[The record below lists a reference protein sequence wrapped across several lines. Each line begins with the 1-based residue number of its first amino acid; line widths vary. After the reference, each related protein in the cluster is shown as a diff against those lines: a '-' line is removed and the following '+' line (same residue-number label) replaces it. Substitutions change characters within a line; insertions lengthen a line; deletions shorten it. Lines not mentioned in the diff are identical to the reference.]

1 MKQQRYLDKP
11 WQPGVPTWRKR
22 LMRPLRWLLIACAL
36 TGIGTALYLA
46 SGLNI
51 WWKLTLGSIVPM
63 LMLVT
68 TLLTARRKRNSW
80 RRDDSVF
87 EPRLP
92 SPVSALYE
100 EREWTL
106 PSHPLIRYPMTFV
119 LIGFMYWTLVLNQMN
134 LPGHWLVLLVLLS
147 LACLWSWR
155 EPLLLALIV
164 GAGVSV
170 LALVGWVIS
179 LPLQY
184 ALAVG
189 ILIFIGLCLGVH
201 ELRKRFGQQRGV
213 E

>member
-22 LMRPLRWLLIACAL
+22 LIRPLRWLLIACAL
-36 TGIGTALYLA
+36 TGIGTGLYLA
-46 SGLNI
+46 GLNI
-51 WWKLTLGSIVPM
+51 WLKLALAAIVPL

-68 TLLTARRKRNSW
+68 TLLSARRKRNSW

-92 SPVSALYE
+92 SPVSTLYE

-106 PSHPLIRYPMTFV
+106 PSHPLIRYPMTLA
-119 LIGFMYWTLVLNQMN
+119 LIGFMHWTLVLNQMN

-170 LALVGWVIS
+170 LALVGWIIS

-184 ALAVG
+184 ALAMG
-189 ILIFIGLCLGVH
+189 ILIGIAVCLGMH